1 MRSFLCHRKSR
12 RQGYHVDECFT
23 AISQVWVYTLR
34 TSPGDAC
41 KLLDNLVNRG
51 GASTASGSRYFE
63 PASFSQS
70 VHDQSKEILVKGDRS
85 RFASK
90 VQTVQVCRY
99 DGKLPQTDSRMDIAK
114 LKKLKPQPYRKN
126 LRAVVVAIS
135 DKITYSNRAG
145 IEKNMWIIALCDQTS
160 TIKCTV
166 YSHEMVR
173 KMEAGMEEGSCIL
186 ISNYILKDRNRELQ
200 LVLTDNTNIC
210 TPWK

>member
-1 MRSFLCHRKSR
+1 
-12 RQGYHVDECFT
+12 
-23 AISQVWVYTLR
+23 
-34 TSPGDAC
+34 
-41 KLLDNLVNRG
+41 
-51 GASTASGSRYFE
+51 
-63 PASFSQS
+63 
-70 VHDQSKEILVKGDRS
+70 
-85 RFASK
+85 
-90 VQTVQVCRY
+90 
-99 DGKLPQTDSRMDIAK
+99 MDIAK

-200 LVLTDNTNIC
+200 LVLTDNTKVYQSYPMEIDEA
-210 TPWK
+210 TKQSAKAFWRPIVRHSVRYQQ